1 MKRLSD
7 AEQDIMM
14 YIWQNH
20 HEVTSDEIVEG
31 LHYRW
36 KKTSV
41 LTFLSRLTEKE
52 YLKCRKDG
60 KKNYYEPAVAYEVF
74 AREEGRTILGKLY
87 QNSVKNFVAALYD
100 GQELDR
106 KELEELKQYLVSL
119 EDTPEKSRKEP
130 RLWKRDIEK

>member
-1 MKRLSD
+1 MKKLSD

-14 YIWQNH
+14 YIWETEQ
-20 HEVTSDEIVEG
+20 EITSDEIVEG
-31 LHYRW
+31 LHHRW

-52 YLKCRKDG
+52 YLNCRKDG
-60 KKNYYEPAVAYEVF
+60 KKNYYEPAVTYEAF
-74 AREEGRTILGKLY
+74 ARAEGRTILSKLY

-100 GQELDR
+100 GQELDQ

-119 EDTPEKSRKEP
+119 ENDSERNRKE
-130 RLWKRDIEK
+130 LL